1 VPVVGPWEL
10 LVLGVGALAAVMLV
24 WSIFKAAVN
33 REEIDEWATR
43 RGLTLTEGSRP
54 VIADYLVRTRQYRLK
69 GALIGLVVP
78 FQLGVVGLEMA
89 LGYLLGALYAEFT
102 QERPVDSGTRAAALA
117 PRAVEDYLPSFVLV
131 VLRTVSASMAV
142 LMPLHLWGPAREGS
156 APQVSTILGGASAA
170 VLPLVIEYLLRRM
183 VAQPQPALS
192 GDLLAADDA
201 IRSSSIHAVAGA
213 GACACLLLLGTFSAV
228 TGMTSAITA
237 LRWLLPAFGAIAFAG
252 GVAMWLTVGLTASW
266 KVRRNLGSL
275 GTQP

>member
-1 VPVVGPWEL
+1 MVGPWEL
-10 LVLGVGALAAVMLV
+10 LVLGVGVLAAVMLT

-33 REEIDEWATR
+33 REEIDQWASR
-43 RGLTLTEGSRP
+43 RGLTLTEQNSP
-54 VIADYLVRTRQYRLK
+54 VIADYLVRTRKYRLK
-69 GALIGLVVP
+69 GALIGLVIP

-102 QERPVDSGTRAAALA
+102 QERPVDSGTRAATLA
-117 PRAVEDYLPSFVLV
+117 PRSVEDYLPSYVLV
-131 VLRTVSASMAV
+131 VLRAVSASMAV
-142 LMPLHLWGPAREGS
+142 LMPLYLWGPAREGS
-156 APQVSTILGGASAA
+156 GAPQVSAILGGAYAA

-213 GACACLLLLGTFSAV
+213 GACASMLLLGTFSAV
-228 TGMTSAITA
+228 TGLTSDITA
-237 LRWLLPAFGAIAFAG
+237 LRWILPAFGAMAFAG

-266 KVRRNLGSL
+266 KVRRNFGSL